1 MSELRDDVAAKPLR
15 ARPRWRGV
23 LHQYAFFAS
32 IVPVAMLIRAAPTP
46 RATLGAAVYGASL
59 AALLGVSALYHRIT
73 WSPRARLWM
82 GRLDLAMIY
91 LLIAGT
97 YTPIALL
104 ALEPAHSKL
113 ALLIVWGGAA
123 AGVAIKLRW
132 TDAPKWLRSAI
143 YVLVGSIGALFA
155 PEIGRTVGGQALA
168 LLGLGGLFYIAG
180 AIVYALQR
188 PDPAPAVF
196 GYHEIFHAL
205 VVIAAAVHFAALAK
219 YVVPG
224 AV

>member
-1 MSELRDDVAAKPLR
+1 VAPVEGQLN
-15 ARPRWRGV
+15 ARRRPAWRGV

-46 RATLGAAVYGASL
+46 RAMLGASVYGGSL

-97 YTPIALL
+97 YTPIAMLT
-104 ALEPAHSKL
+104 LEPAHSDI

-123 AGVAIKLRW
+123 AGLAIKLCW
-132 TDAPKWLRSAI
+132 THAPKWVRSSLYVAI
-143 YVLVGSIGALFA
+143 GSIGAWFA
-155 PEIGRTVGGQALA
+155 PEIGRSIGGNALA
-168 LLGLGGLFYIAG
+168 LLAVGGLIYILG
-180 AIVYALQR
+180 AVVYALQR

-205 VVIAAAVHFAALAK
+205 VVIAAAVHFAALAT
-219 YVVPG
+219 YVFPS